1 MRLQTIT
8 LVEKRNKNTFTFF
21 TSFTSFQKIV
31 TIKVF
36 PFLEANHEL
45 KTGTSFGY

>member
-8 LVEKRNKNTFTFF
+8 FVEKRNKST
-21 TSFTSFQKIV
+21 FTSFQKIIA
-31 TIKVF
+31 IKAF

-45 KTGTSFGY
+45 KTGTSFGC

>member
-1 MRLQTIT
+1 MQLQTIT

-21 TSFTSFQKIV
+21 TSFQKII
-31 TIKVF
+31 TIKAF